1 MRRGQED
8 LEPLA
13 LCSTCFQRARIMQLG
28 EGGALGPGVG
38 SLKAAPPIPREFLFP
53 SEMYSQSF
61 RSLWPPSLPGLLEE
75 GRGYTCHGRSVYG
88 GTPGSAGVPRT

>member
-1 MRRGQED
+1 MQGGQEG

-28 EGGALGPGVG
+28 EGGGLGPGVG
-38 SLKAAPPIPREFLFP
+38 SLKAAPPIPREFLFL
-53 SEMYSQSF
+53 SEVDSKSF

-75 GRGYTCHGRSVYG
+75 GRGYTCHGRSIYG
-88 GTPGSAGVPRT
+88 GTRGSAGVPRS